1 MDFDQMIAQA
11 AVSGLAAQQLTANN
25 NLQPQLLTNTPSETI
40 WEHLRQQLET
50 CRTFCFAVAFIS
62 ADMLPPFKAV
72 LADLAEKQISGRL
85 ITSDYLGFNQPTA
98 LAELLKIPNL
108 TVRISPLAGF
118 HVKGYYFEH
127 QAPTYQTMII
137 GSANF
142 TRSALLQNYE
152 WNLELNSLQQGTLT
166 QRVQQELSQLWQT
179 GQPLTVQWLKAYQ
192 LRYQASVRKPLTA
205 SYVEKNPI
213 KPNQMQQSALQQL
226 AALRQ
231 TNARRGLVISAT
243 GTGKTYLGALDVQ
256 QFAPRRM
263 LFVVHREQILKKALA
278 SFREIL
284 GGPASDFGILSG
296 NFQQFS
302 AKYLF
307 ATIQTLNKP
316 AVLQQFSPTTFDYL
330 LIDEAHRTG
339 AASYQRLLAYFQPKF
354 CLGMTATPERSDD
367 YSIFQLFDYNIAYEI
382 RLKDALA
389 AKMLCPFH
397 YIGIR
402 DYQYH
407 GQLLTDQA
415 PLRQLIAPKRVAYVL
430 KQLEYY
436 RDHTQPNRGLIF
448 CTRRQEA
455 EQIAQALSDQGHPAQ
470 AVDGTD
476 SIRRRENL
484 VRKLE
489 VGQLEYLVTVDIFN
503 EGIDIPTINQI
514 VMLRNTQS
522 QIVFL
527 QQLGRG
533 LRLAPGKKFVTVLD
547 FIGNYQNNYLIPLAL
562 TEDHSLNKDHA
573 RQTLELEPVLGLS
586 TITFTKVARQQI
598 YNSLQRVKLDA
609 FLRLRQAYQQLKQRL
624 GRIPLLADFA
634 RQQLVDVQVFAQ
646 NQQIDNYYQFLL
658 KMKEDLPVLPTLADQ
673 WLSFVTKE
681 LINGMRQH
689 ELLLLQ
695 KLSCQP
701 SLTRQDYLVCLQ
713 QHNCYCNQA
722 VLDSVAK
729 ILNLDFYQVKT
740 GKQLQAAK
748 YGNQPLVVEKNGCY
762 VLNQTLHHWLT
773 EFPWF
778 QRLWEDGLTAG
789 LLRSSQYCSQRPLT
803 LYQKYTRKDVCRLLN
818 WPLDVSAPLYGYRV
832 GKTACPIFITYQK
845 DAAQNARAGSYS
857 NYFLNRATIRWYTRS
872 PRHLDSS
879 EVQQLLARDQQGNY
893 QVTIHLFVKRSDA
906 EGKNF
911 FYLGTCRPIRAR
923 EVQLKNVQQ
932 RTKTAVELLL
942 QLQQPLAYQ
951 YYRLLTGAKNN

>member
-1 MDFDQMIAQA
+1 M
-11 AVSGLAAQQLTANN
+11 
-25 NLQPQLLTNTPSETI
+25 
-40 WEHLRQQLET
+40 
-50 CRTFCFAVAFIS
+50 
-62 ADMLPPFKAV
+62 
-72 LADLAEKQISGRL
+72 
-85 ITSDYLGFNQPTA
+85 
-98 LAELLKIPNL
+98 
-108 TVRISPLAGF
+108 
-118 HVKGYYFEH
+118 
-127 QAPTYQTMII
+127 
-137 GSANF
+137 
-142 TRSALLQNYE
+142 
-152 WNLELNSLQQGTLT
+152 
-166 QRVQQELSQLWQT
+166 
-179 GQPLTVQWLKAYQ
+179 
-192 LRYQASVRKPLTA
+192 
-205 SYVEKNPI
+205 
-213 KPNQMQQSALQQL
+213 
-226 AALRQ
+226 
-231 TNARRGLVISAT
+231 
-243 GTGKTYLGALDVQ
+243 
-256 QFAPRRM
+256 
-263 LFVVHREQILKKALA
+263 
-278 SFREIL
+278 
-284 GGPASDFGILSG
+284 
-296 NFQQFS
+296 
-302 AKYLF
+302 
-307 ATIQTLNKP
+307 
-316 AVLQQFSPTTFDYL
+316 
-330 LIDEAHRTG
+330 
-339 AASYQRLLAYFQPKF
+339 
-354 CLGMTATPERSDD
+354 
-367 YSIFQLFDYNIAYEI
+367 
-382 RLKDALA
+382 
-389 AKMLCPFH
+389 
-397 YIGIR
+397 
-402 DYQYH
+402 
-407 GQLLTDQA
+407 
-415 PLRQLIAPKRVAYVL
+415 
-430 KQLEYY
+430 
-436 RDHTQPNRGLIF
+436 
-448 CTRRQEA
+448 
-455 EQIAQALSDQGHPAQ
+455 SDQGHPAQ

-489 VGQLEYLVTVDIFN
+489 VSQLEYLVTVDIFN

-778 QRLWEDGLTAG
+778 QRLWKDGLTAG
-789 LLRSSQYCSQRPLT
+789 LLRSSQYCSQQPLT